1 MKKSVL
7 WIGLMLVMMCG
18 MLAACGRTADREM
31 VQVQEAGKETK
42 DNFQETMIYIS
53 GTENERKDGTDSP
66 SAEALPSQM
75 QPGQADG
82 LNNRGEAVLNPGA
95 IAEQI
100 FEIELSEYKGMVCFT
115 PFAPGGGEETFHM
128 EITQN
133 ENLLAS
139 IPGYV
144 PEWLA
149 GETFTCLD
157 AVAFYDVNFDGN
169 TDIVLIETY
178 GKTSFAVVY
187 YGFAQDAEEYERY
200 FAPQSQLSEALSR
213 QLKDVSVPGIRDW
226 ISGGKKNGE
235 FSSFQEAYQ
244 AVGKLCQLESGGERT
259 YDLIYFNDD
268 DIPELVVDT
277 AGYFLSLY
285 TYADGRVYPL
295 IDQWGYGA
303 MGNAGYTY
311 SPRKN
316 SMRND
321 NADFAGAIVYTTY
334 MTMGK
339 DYTLD
344 EVVQIASY
352 YFDDVNGNGMPDD
365 EEIASV
371 GRYGVHYIQGKEVSE
386 EECAAYDLGGYQ
398 FMGGRMPFEELE
410 RKLKE

>member
-1 MKKSVL
+1 
-7 WIGLMLVMMCG
+7 
-18 MLAACGRTADREM
+18 
-31 VQVQEAGKETK
+31 
-42 DNFQETMIYIS
+42 
-53 GTENERKDGTDSP
+53 
-66 SAEALPSQM
+66 
-75 QPGQADG
+75 
-82 LNNRGEAVLNPGA
+82 
-95 IAEQI
+95 
-100 FEIELSEYKGMVCFT
+100 
-115 PFAPGGGEETFHM
+115 M

-178 GKTSFAVVY
+178 GKTSIAVVY

-200 FAPQSQLSEALSR
+200 FTPQSQLSEALSR

-344 EVVQIASY
+344 EVVQITSY

-371 GRYGVHYIQGKEVSE
+371 GRYGVHYIRGKEVSE

>member
-1 MKKSVL
+1 MKNSVL
-7 WIGLMLVMMCG
+7 WIGLMLVVMCG

-149 GETFTCLD
+149 EETFTCLD

-226 ISGGKKNGE
+226 ISG
-235 FSSFQEAYQ
+235 
-244 AVGKLCQLESGGERT
+244 
-259 YDLIYFNDD
+259 
-268 DIPELVVDT
+268 
-277 AGYFLSLY
+277 
-285 TYADGRVYPL
+285 
-295 IDQWGYGA
+295 
-303 MGNAGYTY
+303 AGYTY

-316 SMRND
+316 SMRSD

-344 EVVQIASY
+344 EVVQITSY